1 MMICGGNLLTSRY
14 GNIDRNRKWV
24 PIDHGSLVI
33 FGFLCGVVGWLG
45 RKIRKKMLAHDS
57 IDGIEAI
64 GLNSHRVTTDAY
76 Q

>member
-45 RKIRKKMLAHDS
+45 RKIRQNMLQRES
-57 IDGIEAI
+57 IDGIKAI
-64 GLNSHRVTTDAY
+64 LVNSHRVTTDAY

>member
-1 MMICGGNLLTSRY
+1 MMICGGYLLTSRY

-24 PIDHGSLVI
+24 PIDHGLLVI
-33 FGFLCGVVGWLG
+33 FGFLCGVVEWLG
-45 RKIRKKMLAHDS
+45 RKIRKNMLQRNS

-64 GLNSHRVTTDAY
+64 GLNSHRVTTGAY